1 MEPKKRTTGSSFAPI
16 RRRRFFVCILALV
29 AFIYFFGSPFKLPA
43 ALKDVPGLSRA
54 NIAQLVK
61 YKAQPPA
68 KVHEIFGLLSLVTGD
83 SENEHI
89 LAREE
94 GFDPTRPV
102 DMAVYAAGKD
112 DIDWNTR
119 VQELNERFPVV
130 VFSKVRHTRHS
141 KRAKALLETYKLSPP
156 PKIIEVDLRGAC
168 GSPSIKHLLTR
179 LTDHATFP
187 NVILRGKS
195 LGGSDTLHALHSDK
209 SLRRML
215 EGAGM
220 VIRADI

>member
-1 MEPKKRTTGSSFAPI
+1 MEPKKRTTGSAPI
-16 RRRRFFVCILALV
+16 RRRRFFIFLLALV
-29 AFIYFFGSPFKLPA
+29 AFIYFFGSPFTLPA

-61 YKAQPPA
+61 GQPA
-68 KVHEIFGLLSLVTGD
+68 KAKAKVDEIFGLLSLVTGG
-83 SENEHI
+83 SENDHI

-94 GFDPTRPV
+94 VTRAV

-119 VQELNERFPVV
+119 VQELNERFPLI
-130 VFSKVRHTRHS
+130 VFSKTYCQYS
-141 KRAKALLETYKLSPP
+141 KRAKALLETYELSPP
-156 PKIIEVDLRGAC
+156 PKIIEVDLRDD
-168 GSPSIKHLLTR
+168 SLQIKHVLTR

-195 LGGSDTLHALHSDK
+195 LGGSDALQALHAEK